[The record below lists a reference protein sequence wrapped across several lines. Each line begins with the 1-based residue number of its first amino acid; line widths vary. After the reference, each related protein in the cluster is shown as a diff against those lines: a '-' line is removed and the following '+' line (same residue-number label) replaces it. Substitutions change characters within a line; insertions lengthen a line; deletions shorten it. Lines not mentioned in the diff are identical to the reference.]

1 MRDRSGGPWSR
12 GYATRVIVA
21 TPSRGQKNQ
30 ITAWLIVRCVRDQN
44 PVAIGPPA
52 TT

>member
-1 MRDRSGGPWSR
+1 MVTRLRHTRHR
-12 GYATRVIVA
+12 GYALAREED
-21 TPSRGQKNQ
+21 Q